1 MISMKIK
8 QILCGAVMA
17 VLLLSAS
24 LFAAETIPCSVDDLD
39 MEICLPAEY
48 TYVFT
53 SDMSADDPLL
63 ADWGVTK
70 EEIFENDSV
79 YLEAFSEDRSREV
92 ILSMIRT
99 DWSKAYYDFNNLDDE
114 ELESLAE
121 FCLVGSSSAVEME
134 YTEYGLFDGNG
145 QARFLRAFGTFANED
160 TQGSSVQYVTVLN
173 GNAYTVTFNYYGA
186 KLTEE
191 QKAESEEIVSSVL
204 FRNVNEKNGKDDTAF
219 YVVWILILIVV
230 IGILLAVIRTKKY
243 SIRGTVGENGGE
255 GESEKA
261 VSPSETA
268 RPAEDEKDAE
278 DAKE

>member
-1 MISMKIK
+1 M
-8 QILCGAVMA
+8 
-17 VLLLSAS
+17 
-24 LFAAETIPCSVDDLD
+24 
-39 MEICLPAEY
+39 
-48 TYVFT
+48 
-53 SDMSADDPLL
+53 
-63 ADWGVTK
+63 
-70 EEIFENDSV
+70 
-79 YLEAFSEDRSREV
+79 
-92 ILSMIRT
+92 
-99 DWSKAYYDFNNLDDE
+99 
-114 ELESLAE
+114 
-121 FCLVGSSSAVEME
+121 
-134 YTEYGLFDGNG
+134 
-145 QARFLRAFGTFANED
+145 
-160 TQGSSVQYVTVLN
+160 QYVTVLN